1 MLTNWIASIQQGGSK
16 GVASILVRYLFSTC
30 SVLVR
35 YMSGALPNIYRSY
48 SVDIADKDR
57 RYYKARLW
65 LEYGKSGD
73 KDERFMRK
81 Q

>member
-1 MLTNWIASIQQGGSK
+1 MLTNWVTSIQQGGSK

-35 YMSGALPNIYRSY
+35 YMSGNLPNIYRTY

-65 LEYGKSGD
+65 LKYGKSGD
-73 KDERFMRK
+73 KDERFMSK